1 MDKKLTI
8 LQKEIKNLKLEYYLE
23 AKKMEHKSKK
33 NKKKENKVN

>member
-8 LQKEIKNLKLEYYLE
+8 LQKEIKNLKLEYYQE
-23 AKKMEHKSKK
+23 AKKKEDKSKK